1 MVLFTKCPQWMLEN
15 VHYSYLCHT
24 TYLRNRVIYWTKFVL
39 TYFYSMYFISLT
51 CYICSPQLGIHLCT
65 DEQYIGSS
73 NVCCWQWQKTNI
85 FILNVNA
92 LRLMTINILLAV
104 CQLKL
109 GSCCHRTLLNNLNMR
124 SECWGAAGIRNNFI
138 GHRCVVSQSGSY
150 HVQLALTVSVTGHLE
165 RMLISVI
172 NSPGSPTSKRNN
184 TGDERHACWGSAV
197 LSTRYTIADSQLWAM
212 LMTLSSMGKRIDFS
226 LKRLS
231 FLTVAGNEG
240 MVFASQLNPSTSSIK
255 QKTRIVPE
263 AAQ

>member
-124 SECWGAAGIRNNFI
+124 SGCWGAAGIRNNFI

-197 LSTRYTIADSQLWAM
+197 ANVNVDALYYSGFPIVSHVNDAVQYGQTHRLLVKAFILSNCSW
-212 LMTLSSMGKRIDFS
+212 KRRNGFCI
-226 LKRLS
+226 
-231 FLTVAGNEG
+231 
-240 MVFASQLNPSTSSIK
+240 SIE
-255 QKTRIVPE
+255 PFHL
-263 AAQ
+263 